1 VLTHEIMNSIT
12 PIASLST
19 TLDGIL
25 KSYPRKGD
33 GKTKVENESLEEIEN
48 AIKTINKRSNG
59 LLHFVDTYRNLTRIP
74 KPNFTF
80 FKVHDLFNNIMG
92 LIKTELSQQNITIKT
107 LIEPEMLEITADEQL
122 LEQVLINLVKN
133 AMHALKGRK
142 DALISLHAFYNKR
155 GRFTIQVTDNGPG
168 ILPEVLE
175 RIFIPFFTTKTS
187 GSGIG
192 LALSR
197 QIMRLHNGT
206 ITAQSRPGEETTF
219 TLTF

>member
-1 VLTHEIMNSIT
+1 
-12 PIASLST
+12 
-19 TLDGIL
+19 
-25 KSYPRKGD
+25 
-33 GKTKVENESLEEIEN
+33 
-48 AIKTINKRSNG
+48 
-59 LLHFVDTYRNLTRIP
+59 
-74 KPNFTF
+74 
-80 FKVHDLFNNIMG
+80 MG